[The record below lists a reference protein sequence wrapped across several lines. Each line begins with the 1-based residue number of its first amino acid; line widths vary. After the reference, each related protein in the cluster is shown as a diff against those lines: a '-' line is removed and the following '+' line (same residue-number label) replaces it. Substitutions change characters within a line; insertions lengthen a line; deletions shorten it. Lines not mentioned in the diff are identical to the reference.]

1 MDKPKKRLYLASP
14 YGFAKTWKHL
24 RWELDYH
31 LQCAGF
37 LVHDPFEQAC
47 QKNVSVDPYSTMKA
61 DLAGIDKCDGVFAVI
76 NGEPPDVGVAV
87 EIGYAAAKGK
97 PIFLFRDDFRK
108 CTDSERFPVNLMLL
122 AGQKEGDWK
131 YWIEDVEQIRHNAR
145 LKEWKSL

>member
-14 YGFAKTWKHL
+14 YGFAKM
-24 RWELDYH
+24 WEL
-31 LQCAGF
+31 LKWQIKGELICGGF
-37 LVHDPFEQAC
+37 DVFDPFEQAC
-47 QKNVSVDPYSTMKA
+47 QKNAKVDPYSVMEA
-61 DLAGIDKCDGVFAVI
+61 DLKGIDDCDGVFAVI

-122 AGQKEGDWK
+122 AGQKKEDWD
-131 YWIEDVEQIRHNAR
+131 YWIKDMDDIRRNAR
-145 LKEWKSL
+145 LMKWKSL